1 VIAGIGVDLVDVPR
15 MERLLSRRSAERF
28 ISRVF
33 CAEEIAVSQRAPHP
47 AEAYAARFAAKE
59 ALVKA
64 LGTGFSRG
72 ISPGQIHMVGGERSK
87 PFIEL
92 AGAARQKAHALH
104 VVAIHVSV
112 THTPASAC
120 AMVVLESETHFS
132 PQNQE
137 A

>member
-1 VIAGIGVDLVDVPR
+1 
-15 MERLLSRRSAERF
+15 MERLLSRRSADKF
-28 ISRVF
+28 ICRVF
-33 CAEEIAVSQRAPHP
+33 CAEEIAASEKAPHP

-72 ISPGQIHMVGGERSK
+72 ITPGQIHMVGGERSK
-87 PFIEL
+87 PDIEL
-92 AGAARQKAHALH
+92 AGAARQKARSLH

-112 THTPASAC
+112 THTPLSAC
-120 AMVVLESETHFS
+120 AMVVLEKETHPS
-132 PQNQE
+132 LQSQE